1 MSSGR
6 SRRTVLEVTVDSAPE
21 NGPVRPGWDRRWT
34 VDAVIAV
41 VVAAVQVEATYVAA
55 THQGRSISVLGYLL
69 LALAGLAL
77 VARRPWTDRHDG
89 EAVVPVAP
97 SRRRAPKYRKS
108 SAGTRRLEVQDCAE
122 QREQ

>member
-1 MSSGR
+1 MPSGR

-21 NGPVRPGWDRRWT
+21 NGPVRPRWDRRWT

-41 VVAAVQVEATYVAA
+41 VVA
-55 THQGRSISVLGYLL
+55 
-69 LALAGLAL
+69 GLAL
-77 VARRPWTDRHDG
+77 VARRPWIDRHDG